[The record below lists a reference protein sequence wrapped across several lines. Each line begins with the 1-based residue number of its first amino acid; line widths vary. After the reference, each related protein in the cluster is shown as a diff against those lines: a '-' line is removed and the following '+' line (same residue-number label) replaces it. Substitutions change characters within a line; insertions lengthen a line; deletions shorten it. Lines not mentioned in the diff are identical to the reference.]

1 MRPNRLTA
9 CLGVALFA
17 LLLSTA
23 CSPDPDEDP
32 GTEVTASPE
41 AGSPEK
47 DGTEHD
53 DGSSPPASASPSESA
68 GSASS
73 SESAGSSSS
82 PPESAG
88 SSSPSAGSASA
99 GQDEEETSSNASAGE
114 MQTVDLDG
122 FAVDL
127 PADWEELDRSNVT
140 TIRGDGTAADVQR
153 VWRITMPD
161 APNEAVATVTY
172 MEDQGNVDESMSEAD
187 RTALIRD
194 WAGSTVDTLAGTDPQ
209 QLGRSLELNGLGCAP
224 GSVTMSGTPEL
235 ADVGDDGAGQA
246 IRMDYRCQAFRDPR
260 LGEVVGHRWVT
271 TDVDGRRRD
280 FHVTAYTGWLET
292 IDEPDLTRRIVESIR
307 PD

>member
-1 MRPNRLTA
+1 MRPIRLTV
-9 CLGVALFA
+9 CLGVALSA

-23 CSPDPDEDP
+23 CSPDSGEEP
-32 GTEVTASPE
+32 GADGTSSVE
-41 AGSPEK
+41 AGSSGK
-47 DGTEHD
+47 DGTGDD

-68 GSASS
+68 ASSSSPSESAGSASS
-73 SESAGSSSS
+73 SEDG
-82 PPESAG
+82 
-88 SSSPSAGSASA
+88 
-99 GQDEEETSSNASAGE
+99 EETPSNASAGE

-122 FAVDL
+122 FAIDL

-140 TIRGDGTAADVQR
+140 SIRGDGTAADIQR

-161 APNEAVATVTY
+161 APNQAVATVTY

-194 WAGSTVDTLAGTDPQ
+194 WADSTVATLAGTDPR
-209 QLGRSLELNGLGCAP
+209 QLGQSLELNGLGCAP

-235 ADVGDDGAGQA
+235 ADVGEDGADQA
-246 IRMDYRCQAFRDPR
+246 IRMDYTCQAFVDPR

-271 TDVDGRRRD
+271 TDVEGRRRD

-292 IDEPDLTRRIVESIR
+292 IGEPELTRRIVESIR
-307 PD
+307 PE